1 MTFSTCSHSGKVQLT
16 GKDSLVGETLV
27 NFGCQ
32 IEVKKKN
39 ITFLLSSPE
48 GKAQHQELS
57 SPLFC
62 DKGEVQ
68 IMHLKLLKF

>member
-32 IEVKKKN
+32 IEVKKKYY
-39 ITFLLSSPE
+39 ISAFLSE

-68 IMHLKLLKF
+68 TMHLKLLKF